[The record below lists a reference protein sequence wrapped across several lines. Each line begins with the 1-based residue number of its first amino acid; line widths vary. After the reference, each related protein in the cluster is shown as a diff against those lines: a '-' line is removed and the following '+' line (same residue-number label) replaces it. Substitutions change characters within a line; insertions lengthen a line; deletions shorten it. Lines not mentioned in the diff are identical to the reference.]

1 MASPPH
7 GGDDSSFSLSIDDE
21 FSVGNSSKNHLD
33 VSLLSDT
40 MLDVRDSHVRRI
52 EKVGTTLVDKR
63 DHFVIYNVLQNISVD
78 SDISR

>member
-52 EKVGTTLVDKR
+52 
-63 DHFVIYNVLQNISVD
+63 
-78 SDISR
+78 